1 MVGLLA
7 RIFIRNFSDYGDADV
22 RRGYGILCGAIG
34 VAINV
39 ALCVFKFVFGVAAS
53 SVAMVADAFNNLTD
67 AASSVVQM
75 AGFKMASKGPDGRH
89 PYGHGRMEYV
99 AGLVISFLIVYVGV
113 ELVRKSVSSFSS
125 PREVAFSVSSGAVMA
140 VSMAAKLYMF
150 IFNRRVGRKISSVA
164 MEATARDSL
173 GDVAV
178 TAVALAGMAF
188 SSLTDFPLD
197 AVGGALVGVFILR
210 NGVVSFRDTVSPL
223 IGEGASAGL
232 VGEIERVAL
241 SHHPIFEIHDVM
253 VHDYGPG
260 RMVVSLHAEVPGNV
274 DVFALHD
281 ALDAAERDISMKFG
295 CQALIHMDPVDVG
308 NGRLMEIRDIVREEA
323 EKVDPGLKVH
333 DVRMVE
339 TNEGRR
345 LYFELLKPPALGIP
359 DRELGE
365 RMRSAVQERVPEAEC
380 VVREINTAYI

>member
-7 RIFIRNFSDYGDADV
+7 RIFIRNYSDYGDPDV
-22 RRGYGILCGAIG
+22 RRGYGMVCGALG

-39 ALCVFKFVFGVAAS
+39 ALCVFKFVFGMAVS
-53 SVAMVADAFNNLTD
+53 SVAMVADALNNLTD
-67 AASSVVQM
+67 AASSAVQM
-75 AGFKMASKGPDGRH
+75 VGFKMASKGPDGRH
-89 PYGHGRMEYV
+89 PYGHGRVEYV
-99 AGLVISFLIVYVGV
+99 AGLVISFLIVYVGL
-113 ELVRKSVSSFSS
+113 ELVRKSASAFSS
-125 PREVAFSVSSGAVMA
+125 PREVSISVPSVAVMA

-150 IFNRRVGRKISSVA
+150 LFNRRVGRRISSVA
-164 MEATARDSL
+164 MEATAMDSL

-178 TAVALAGMAF
+178 TAVALAGMSF
-188 SSLTDFPLD
+188 SRLTDFPLD

-210 NGVVSFRDTVSPL
+210 NGVVSFRGTVSPL

-241 SHHPIFEIHDVM
+241 SHPPIFEIHDVM

-274 DVFALHD
+274 DVFVLHD
-281 ALDAAERDISMKFG
+281 ALDAAERDISQKFG

-308 NGRLMEIRDIVREEA
+308 NGRLMEIRGIVREEA
-323 EKVDPGLKVH
+323 GKVDPGLKVH

-339 TNEGRR
+339 THEGRR
-345 LYFELLKPPALGIP
+345 LYFELLRPPALGIS

-365 RMRSAVQERVPEAEC
+365 RVRSAVQERVPEAEC
-380 VVREINTAYI
+380 VIREINTAYI